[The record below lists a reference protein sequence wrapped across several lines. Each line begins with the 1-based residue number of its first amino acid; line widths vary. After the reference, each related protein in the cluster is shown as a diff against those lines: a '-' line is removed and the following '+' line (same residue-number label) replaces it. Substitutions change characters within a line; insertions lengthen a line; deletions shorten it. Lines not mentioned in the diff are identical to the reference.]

1 MEAMTLEQTIIPALS
16 QRLAAGE
23 RVLLAIDGRSAA
35 GKTTLAA
42 ALGAQYGGAVFH
54 MDDFFLRPAQRT
66 PERCAQPGGNVDRER
81 VLAEVLE
88 PLSRGEDVTFRRYD
102 CRTGTLQ
109 PPQTVRPGRL
119 VIVEGA
125 YAMHPELAGFYDL
138 SVFLTID
145 PAEQR
150 RRILARNGPDW
161 GEDFF
166 RRWIPLEETYF
177 SACRTEARC
186 TWVLRGE
193 KLPAQR

>member
-1 MEAMTLEQTIIPALS
+1 MESIPLEQTIIPALDR
-16 QRLAAGE
+16 RLASGE

-42 ALGAQYGGAVFH
+42 ALGARYGGAVFH
-54 MDDFFLRPAQRT
+54 MDDFFLRPEQRT
-66 PERCAQPGGNVDRER
+66 LERYAQPGGNVDRER
-81 VLAEVLE
+81 FRAEVLE
-88 PLSRGEDVTFRRYD
+88 PLGRGEDVTFRRYD

-109 PPQTVRPGRL
+109 PPQTVRTGQL
-119 VIVEGA
+119 AIVEGA

-177 SACRTEARC
+177 SACQVEERC
-186 TWVLRGE
+186 TWVLQGE
-193 KLPAQR
+193 ELDRKR